1 MKHWIFKNIVEK
13 SFIKITTIDN
23 LVYHCY
29 YCSQFPL
36 WIVCILVTDFH
47 FDWYIFLSWEYIH
60 TVTMW
65 KNEKNYETI
74 LWKTWRIKPS
84 YFSIT
89 QVIDE
94 TSLCKCIWKS
104 LVMMNSLL
112 ETNSFIFWEIIAF
125 SAHSLSIRE
134 FDSIGKLAKKYT
146 NLTFKEI
153 WFLWRK
159 SEYLSTY
166 EKHVI
171 IK

>member
-29 YCSQFPL
+29 YCSQFSL

-60 TVTMW
+60 KVTMW

-74 LWKTWRIKPS
+74 IWKIWCIKPS
-84 YFSIT
+84 YFSISPI
-89 QVIDE
+89 IDQA
-94 TSLCKCIWKS
+94 SLCKGVWKH
-104 LVMMNSLL
+104 LVMINSLL
-112 ETNSFIFWEIIAF
+112 DTNIFMFWEITTF
-125 SAHSLSIRE
+125 SENSLWIKE
-134 FDSIGKLAKKYT
+134 FNGLGKLSKKCT

-166 EKHVI
+166 EKYVMI
-171 IK
+171 